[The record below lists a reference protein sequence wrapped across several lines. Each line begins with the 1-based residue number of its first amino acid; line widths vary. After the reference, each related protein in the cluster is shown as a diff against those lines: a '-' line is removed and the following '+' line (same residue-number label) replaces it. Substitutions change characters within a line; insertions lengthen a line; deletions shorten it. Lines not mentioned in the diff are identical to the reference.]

1 MNRLPKDTPSYLIAA
16 VTLTLML
23 LVAFQLGGLI
33 GDQRERADRAEERTE
48 RLVSLLIEGRGEWG
62 PALDESVGLLRQ
74 LCDAEP
80 DCDPGG

>member
-1 MNRLPKDTPSYLIAA
+1 MSRIPKDTPSYLIAA

-33 GDQRERADRAEERTE
+33 GDQRERADRAEARTE
-48 RLVSLLIEGRGEWG
+48 RLVTIIEDGRQEWSPHLEHIREVVDG
-62 PALDESVGLLRQ
+62 

-80 DCDPGG
+80 DCDPG